1 MGRKILA
8 VIAGL
13 VAAALMVGLVQKLGH
28 LIYPLPA
35 GTDPNDPE
43 TFKNY
48 VENAPFLA
56 VFFVIIAYAAGALTG
71 GFVATKIAR
80 DSSRAPAFIV
90 GSIMLLFSIYMM
102 LIIPSPIWFWILGVA
117 SWGLV
122 LVGYRLALKKS
133 M

>member
-35 GTDPNDPE
+35 GADANDPE

-56 VFFVIIAYAAGALTG
+56 VFFVIIAYAAGALAG

-90 GSIMLLFSIYMM
+90 GSIMLLFSIYIMS
-102 LIIPSPIWFWILGVA
+102 IIPSPIWFWILGVA
-117 SWGLV
+117 AWGLV